1 MARAAANPQGRPAR
15 PAFAGGLGLGAL
27 ALQHGPAPAAAVAWS
42 LPPLLLGLA
51 ALLALSATTRARLP
65 ATGR

>member
-1 MARAAANPQGRPAR
+1 
-15 PAFAGGLGLGAL
+15 
-27 ALQHGPAPAAAVAWS
+27 VAWS